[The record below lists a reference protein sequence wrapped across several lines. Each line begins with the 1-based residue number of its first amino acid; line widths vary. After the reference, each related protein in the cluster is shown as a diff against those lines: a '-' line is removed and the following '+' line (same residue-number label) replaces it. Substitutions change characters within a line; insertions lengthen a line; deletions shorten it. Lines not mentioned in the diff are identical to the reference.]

1 MVRSI
6 RLNVLQLI
14 KQLQRTTDDN
24 NIRTVHILDEQGTIY
39 EPTLVEVE
47 DDVAYIKVMEWE

>member
-1 MVRSI
+1 M
-6 RLNVLQLI
+6 NVLQLI
-14 KQLQRTTDDN
+14 KQLQKTTDDN
-24 NIRTVHILDEQGTIY
+24 KVRTVHILDEQGTIY